1 MGSSKS
7 YAILSNIQVIVTD
20 SVSKSIAKK
29 MDYQL
34 KWILANKNEYEDKF
48 VEAAKEELTK
58 RERSLTNQVKG
69 ILNYLFN
76 W

>member
-1 MGSSKS
+1 M
-7 YAILSNIQVIVTD
+7 TD

-58 RERSLTNQVKG
+58 RERSLMNHVKG

>member
-1 MGSSKS
+1 M
-7 YAILSNIQVIVTD
+7 TD

-29 MDYQL
+29 LDYQL
-34 KWILANKNEYEDKF
+34 KWILANQNEYEDKF
-48 VEAAKEELTK
+48 VAAAKEELIQ
-58 RERSLTNQVKG
+58 RESSLINKVKG